1 MTPPV
6 WLIAEREFRAYAATL
21 SFWIALAVGPLAMAG
36 ALGVAALAAAG
47 PTLADRPAVVAV
59 VASDPAMM
67 RSARAAVSEV
77 AALEG
82 RRLVLAAP
90 GGAGTRFIVEAGPNG
105 LAQARFE
112 GAPVLSPEGQALAA
126 RTVER
131 DVAVGLVGVDGFAP
145 PPSRRAEARRA
156 TSPVSLR
163 YTGEEKKAAASLTS
177 HASPKGDAGEV
188 ADRASGPKEG
198 AQRQGSPTD
207 RIARFAMV
215 MMLWLTLTGSLGMLL
230 QAVVRERANRALES
244 LLAAAAPWEIVFGKL
259 AGVGAV
265 SLLVLASWLGS
276 AAALAQLVP
285 GGGVPGAGGV
295 IAGVLRGLADP
306 VGLARAGVIYIL
318 AYAFYGL
325 VTVAVGAAARDTAA
339 AQNLSRPMFTV
350 LLAAFFAALAAASGA
365 GGLGWLVYAP
375 PFTPFMLLLQPPGA
389 MTLGAQLGAV
399 ALLAAGA
406 GAAGIWAV
414 SGLGLSTGGAPIPR
428 FWARKV
434 A

>member
-47 PTLADRPAVVAV
+47 PSTPGPSTLGPAVAV
-59 VASDPAMM
+59 VASDPAVM

-82 RRLVLAAP
+82 RRVVLAAP

-131 DVAVGLVGVDGFAP
+131 DVAVGKIAP
-145 PPSRRAEARRA
+145 SLPFMRRDVRA
-156 TSPVSLR
+156 
-163 YTGEEKKAAASLTS
+163 
-177 HASPKGDAGEV
+177 
-188 ADRASGPKEG
+188 ADRVGNPSEAHGNEYSNALP
-198 AQRQGSPTD
+198 RSDSPTPALRAD
-207 RIARFAMV
+207 PPHKGEGGVIARFAMV

-230 QAVVRERANRALES
+230 QAVVRERATRALES

-276 AAALAQLVP
+276 AAALAPLVP
-285 GGGVPGAGGV
+285 GGAVPGAGGV
-295 IAGVLRGLADP
+295 VAGVLRGLADP

-406 GAAGIWAV
+406 GAAGVWAV
-414 SGLGLSTGGAPIPR
+414 SGLGLTTGGAPIPR
-428 FWARKV
+428 FWVRRA